1 MNTKALSMAVV
12 LSLATTGVFAA
23 DQAKDS
29 KLASY
34 QAKALATAQQ
44 TVAAK
49 IADDA
54 AIPTQVSLN
63 LPRTIDLALQN
74 NHSVKSAQW
83 TYEAAKAGVSQ
94 AAAAKNPSVGYG
106 YNAEKTSK
114 HVSSNGASN
123 TGVNRLL
130 KDMAEKVGLDM
141 NDYASGNNDNG
152 GGNTTKSFGHK
163 FSVTVPIYSA
173 ARDAAVEAA
182 RYTREGKG
190 AALEAQYQTSKLQAA
205 KDYYG
210 LIMNRNKVDIAQQSV
225 RDYDAHLTN
234 VNQQY
239 AVGIVAKSDVLASK
253 TSLAEAQTN
262 LVSTKNAADIAES
275 TLNKYIGLPVA
286 TKVETAD
293 RELGYAPY
301 NVTLEQARAYAMLH
315 RAELV
320 EAAMAV
326 KQAEENVNKAKAGH
340 LPSVDGSL
348 SKSWGGDSWSGT
360 GDSNSWTIGAGVTW
374 SIWDGGATNESIK
387 VQKANLEAAK
397 EANLEQ
403 IDAVALQVHQAY
415 LDMKAAEQTINSTRV
430 AVEQGQE
437 NFRIATLRY
446 RAGVG
451 INLDVLDAETKLST
465 ARNNYVDALYN
476 YNIAVATLEQAMGV
490 PVDTPI
496 GGGAAIVA
504 NSNAPQELANMVTN
518 ETK

>member
-94 AAAAKNPSVGYG
+94 AAAAKNPSVGYE
-106 YNAEKTSK
+106 YNAKKSSVNGQNALQNGTS
-114 HVSSNGASN
+114 
-123 TGVNRLL
+123 
-130 KDMAEKVGLDM
+130 
-141 NDYASGNNDNG
+141 
-152 GGNTTKSFGHK
+152 KSFGNQ
-163 FSVTVPIYSA
+163 FAVTVPIYSA

-326 KQAEENVNKAKAGH
+326 KQAEENVNKVKAGH

-403 IDAVALQVHQAY
+403 IDTVALQVHQAY

>member
-12 LSLATTGVFAA
+12 LSLVTTGVFAA

-83 TYEAAKAGVSQ
+83 TYEAAKSGVSQ
-94 AAAAKNPSVGYG
+94 AAAAKNPSVGYE
-106 YNAEKTSK
+106 YNAKRSSVNGQNALQNGTS
-114 HVSSNGASN
+114 
-123 TGVNRLL
+123 
-130 KDMAEKVGLDM
+130 
-141 NDYASGNNDNG
+141 
-152 GGNTTKSFGHK
+152 KSFGNQ
-163 FSVTVPIYSA
+163 FAVTVPIYSA

-403 IDAVALQVHQAY
+403 IDTVALQVHQAY

>member
-94 AAAAKNPSVGYG
+94 AAAAKNPSAGYE
-106 YNAEKTSK
+106 YNAKRSSVNGQNALQNGTS
-114 HVSSNGASN
+114 
-123 TGVNRLL
+123 
-130 KDMAEKVGLDM
+130 
-141 NDYASGNNDNG
+141 
-152 GGNTTKSFGHK
+152 KSFGNQ
-163 FSVTVPIYSA
+163 FAVTVPIYSA

-403 IDAVALQVHQAY
+403 IDTVALQVHQAY
-415 LDMKAAEQTINSTRV
+415 LDMKSAEQTINSTRV

-504 NSNAPQELANMVTN
+504 KSNAPQELANMVTN

>member
-83 TYEAAKAGVSQ
+83 TYEAAKSGVSQ
-94 AAAAKNPSVGYG
+94 AAAAKNPSVGYE
-106 YNAEKTSK
+106 YNAKRSSVNGQNALQNGTS
-114 HVSSNGASN
+114 
-123 TGVNRLL
+123 
-130 KDMAEKVGLDM
+130 
-141 NDYASGNNDNG
+141 
-152 GGNTTKSFGHK
+152 KSFGNQ
-163 FSVTVPIYSA
+163 FAVTVPIYSA

-403 IDAVALQVHQAY
+403 IDTVTLQVHQAY

-504 NSNAPQELANMVTN
+504 KSNAPQELANMVTN

>member
-83 TYEAAKAGVSQ
+83 TYEAAKSGVSQ
-94 AAAAKNPSVGYG
+94 AAAAKNPSVGYDYAAKKKSTNTSANG
-106 YNAEKTSK
+106 SGGTGALLRDIAEHVGVDTSK
-114 HVSSNGASN
+114 YPSSS
-123 TGVNRLL
+123 
-130 KDMAEKVGLDM
+130 
-141 NDYASGNNDNG
+141 SGNS
-152 GGNTTKSFGHK
+152 NTTKSFGHEV
-163 FSVTVPIYSA
+163 SVKVPIYSA

-504 NSNAPQELANMVTN
+504 KSNAPQELANMVTN

>member
-12 LSLATTGVFAA
+12 LSLAITGVFAA

-94 AAAAKNPSVGYG
+94 AAAAKNPSVGYE
-106 YNAEKTSK
+106 YNAKKSSVNGQNALQNGTS
-114 HVSSNGASN
+114 
-123 TGVNRLL
+123 
-130 KDMAEKVGLDM
+130 
-141 NDYASGNNDNG
+141 
-152 GGNTTKSFGHK
+152 KSFGNQ
-163 FSVTVPIYSA
+163 FAVTVPIYSA

-293 RELGYAPY
+293 RELVYAPY

-403 IDAVALQVHQAY
+403 IDTVALQVHQAY

>member
-94 AAAAKNPSVGYG
+94 AAAAKNPSVRYE
-106 YNAEKTSK
+106 YNAKKSSVNGQNALQNGTS
-114 HVSSNGASN
+114 
-123 TGVNRLL
+123 
-130 KDMAEKVGLDM
+130 
-141 NDYASGNNDNG
+141 
-152 GGNTTKSFGHK
+152 KSFGNQ
-163 FSVTVPIYSA
+163 FAVTVPIYSA

-403 IDAVALQVHQAY
+403 IDTVALQVHQAY

>member
-44 TVAAK
+44 AVAAK

-83 TYEAAKAGVSQ
+83 IYEAAKAGVSQ
-94 AAAAKNPSVGYG
+94 AAAAKNPSAGYE
-106 YNAEKTSK
+106 YNAKRSSVNGQNALQNGTS
-114 HVSSNGASN
+114 
-123 TGVNRLL
+123 
-130 KDMAEKVGLDM
+130 
-141 NDYASGNNDNG
+141 
-152 GGNTTKSFGHK
+152 KSFGNQ
-163 FSVTVPIYSA
+163 FAVTVPIYSA

-403 IDAVALQVHQAY
+403 IDTVALQVHQAY

-504 NSNAPQELANMVTN
+504 NSNSPQELANMVTN

>member
-94 AAAAKNPSVGYG
+94 AAAAKNPSAGYE
-106 YNAEKTSK
+106 YNAKRSSVNGQNALQNGTS
-114 HVSSNGASN
+114 
-123 TGVNRLL
+123 
-130 KDMAEKVGLDM
+130 
-141 NDYASGNNDNG
+141 
-152 GGNTTKSFGHK
+152 KSFGNQ
-163 FSVTVPIYSA
+163 FAVTVPIYSA

-403 IDAVALQVHQAY
+403 IDTVALQVHQAY

-496 GGGAAIVA
+496 GGGAAVVA

>member
-12 LSLATTGVFAA
+12 LSLVTTGVFAA

-94 AAAAKNPSVGYG
+94 AAAAKNPSVGYE
-106 YNAEKTSK
+106 YNAKRSSVNGQNALQNGTS
-114 HVSSNGASN
+114 
-123 TGVNRLL
+123 
-130 KDMAEKVGLDM
+130 
-141 NDYASGNNDNG
+141 
-152 GGNTTKSFGHK
+152 KSFGNQ
-163 FSVTVPIYSA
+163 FAVTVPIYSA

-403 IDAVALQVHQAY
+403 IDTVALQVHQAY

>member
-94 AAAAKNPSVGYG
+94 AAAAKNPSVGYE
-106 YNAEKTSK
+106 YNAKRSSVNGQNALQNGTS
-114 HVSSNGASN
+114 
-123 TGVNRLL
+123 
-130 KDMAEKVGLDM
+130 
-141 NDYASGNNDNG
+141 
-152 GGNTTKSFGHK
+152 KSFGNQ
-163 FSVTVPIYSA
+163 FAVTVPIYSA

-403 IDAVALQVHQAY
+403 IDTVALQVHQAY

-496 GGGAAIVA
+496 GGGAAVVA

>member
-94 AAAAKNPSVGYG
+94 AAAAKNPSVGYE
-106 YNAEKTSK
+106 YNAKRSSVNGQNALQNGTS
-114 HVSSNGASN
+114 
-123 TGVNRLL
+123 
-130 KDMAEKVGLDM
+130 
-141 NDYASGNNDNG
+141 
-152 GGNTTKSFGHK
+152 KSFGNQ
-163 FSVTVPIYSA
+163 FAVTVPIYSA

-403 IDAVALQVHQAY
+403 IDTVALQVHQAY

-504 NSNAPQELANMVTN
+504 KSNAPQELANMVTN

>member
-94 AAAAKNPSVGYG
+94 AAAAKNPSAGYE
-106 YNAEKTSK
+106 YNAKRSSVNGQNALQNGTS
-114 HVSSNGASN
+114 
-123 TGVNRLL
+123 
-130 KDMAEKVGLDM
+130 
-141 NDYASGNNDNG
+141 
-152 GGNTTKSFGHK
+152 KSFGNQ
-163 FSVTVPIYSA
+163 FAVTVPIYSA

-374 SIWDGGATNESIK
+374 SVWDGGATNESIK

-504 NSNAPQELANMVTN
+504 KSNAPQELANMVTN

>member
-94 AAAAKNPSVGYG
+94 AAAAKNPSVGYE
-106 YNAEKTSK
+106 YNAKRSSVNGQNALQNGTSK
-114 HVSSNGASN
+114 
-123 TGVNRLL
+123 
-130 KDMAEKVGLDM
+130 
-141 NDYASGNNDNG
+141 YFGNQ
-152 GGNTTKSFGHK
+152 FA
-163 FSVTVPIYSA
+163 VTVPIYSA

-403 IDAVALQVHQAY
+403 IDTVALQVHQAY

-504 NSNAPQELANMVTN
+504 KSNAPQELANMVTN

>member
-94 AAAAKNPSVGYG
+94 AAAAKNPSVGYE
-106 YNAEKTSK
+106 YNAKRSSVNGQNALQNGTS
-114 HVSSNGASN
+114 
-123 TGVNRLL
+123 
-130 KDMAEKVGLDM
+130 
-141 NDYASGNNDNG
+141 
-152 GGNTTKSFGHK
+152 KSFGNQ
-163 FSVTVPIYSA
+163 FAVTVPIYSA

-374 SIWDGGATNESIK
+374 SIWDGGATNKSIK

>member
-83 TYEAAKAGVSQ
+83 TYEAAKASVSQ
-94 AAAAKNPSVGYG
+94 AAAAKNPSVGYE
-106 YNAEKTSK
+106 YNAKRLSVNGQNALQNGTS
-114 HVSSNGASN
+114 
-123 TGVNRLL
+123 
-130 KDMAEKVGLDM
+130 
-141 NDYASGNNDNG
+141 
-152 GGNTTKSFGHK
+152 KSFGNQ
-163 FSVTVPIYSA
+163 FAVTVPIYSA

-301 NVTLEQARAYAMLH
+301 NVSLEQARAYAMLH

>member
-94 AAAAKNPSVGYG
+94 AAAAKNPSVGYE
-106 YNAEKTSK
+106 YNAKKSSVNGQNALQNGTS
-114 HVSSNGASN
+114 
-123 TGVNRLL
+123 
-130 KDMAEKVGLDM
+130 
-141 NDYASGNNDNG
+141 
-152 GGNTTKSFGHK
+152 KSFGNQ
-163 FSVTVPIYSA
+163 FAVTVPIYSA

-403 IDAVALQVHQAY
+403 IDTVALQVHQAY

>member
-12 LSLATTGVFAA
+12 LSLVTTGVFAA

-83 TYEAAKAGVSQ
+83 TYEAAKSGVSQ
-94 AAAAKNPSVGYG
+94 AAAAKNPSVGYE
-106 YNAEKTSK
+106 YNAKRSSVNGQNALQNGTS
-114 HVSSNGASN
+114 
-123 TGVNRLL
+123 
-130 KDMAEKVGLDM
+130 
-141 NDYASGNNDNG
+141 
-152 GGNTTKSFGHK
+152 KSFGNQ
-163 FSVTVPIYSA
+163 FAVTVPIYSA

-403 IDAVALQVHQAY
+403 IDTVALQVHQAY
-415 LDMKAAEQTINSTRV
+415 LDMKSAEQTINSTRV

>member
-94 AAAAKNPSVGYG
+94 AAAAKNPSVGYE
-106 YNAEKTSK
+106 YNAKKSSVNGQNALQNGTS
-114 HVSSNGASN
+114 
-123 TGVNRLL
+123 
-130 KDMAEKVGLDM
+130 
-141 NDYASGNNDNG
+141 
-152 GGNTTKSFGHK
+152 KSFGNQ
-163 FSVTVPIYSA
+163 FAVTVPIYSA

-403 IDAVALQVHQAY
+403 IDTVALQVHQAY

-476 YNIAVATLEQAMGV
+476 YNIAIATLEQAMGV

>member
-94 AAAAKNPSVGYG
+94 AAAAKNPSAGYE
-106 YNAEKTSK
+106 YNAKRSSVNGQNALQNGTS
-114 HVSSNGASN
+114 
-123 TGVNRLL
+123 
-130 KDMAEKVGLDM
+130 
-141 NDYASGNNDNG
+141 
-152 GGNTTKSFGHK
+152 KSFGNQ
-163 FSVTVPIYSA
+163 FAVTVPIYSA

-286 TKVETAD
+286 TKVEMAD

-403 IDAVALQVHQAY
+403 IDTVALQVHQAY
-415 LDMKAAEQTINSTRV
+415 LDMKSAEQTINSTRV

-504 NSNAPQELANMVTN
+504 KSNAPQELANMVTN

>member
-94 AAAAKNPSVGYG
+94 AAAAKNPSVGYE
-106 YNAEKTSK
+106 YNAKRSSVNGQNALQNGTS
-114 HVSSNGASN
+114 
-123 TGVNRLL
+123 
-130 KDMAEKVGLDM
+130 
-141 NDYASGNNDNG
+141 
-152 GGNTTKSFGHK
+152 KSFGNQ
-163 FSVTVPIYSA
+163 FAVTVPIYSA

-437 NFRIATLRY
+437 NVRLDTLRY

>member
-23 DQAKDS
+23 DQVKDS

-94 AAAAKNPSVGYG
+94 AAAAKNPSVGYE
-106 YNAEKTSK
+106 YNAKRSSVNGQNALQNGTS
-114 HVSSNGASN
+114 
-123 TGVNRLL
+123 
-130 KDMAEKVGLDM
+130 
-141 NDYASGNNDNG
+141 
-152 GGNTTKSFGHK
+152 KSFGNQ
-163 FSVTVPIYSA
+163 FAVTVPIYSA

-465 ARNNYVDALYN
+465 ARNNYVNALYN

>member
-12 LSLATTGVFAA
+12 LSLVTTGVFAA

-94 AAAAKNPSVGYG
+94 AAAAKNPSVGYE
-106 YNAEKTSK
+106 YNAKRSSVNGQNALQNGTS
-114 HVSSNGASN
+114 
-123 TGVNRLL
+123 
-130 KDMAEKVGLDM
+130 
-141 NDYASGNNDNG
+141 
-152 GGNTTKSFGHK
+152 KSFGNQ
-163 FSVTVPIYSA
+163 FAVTVPIYSA

-326 KQAEENVNKAKAGH
+326 RQAEENVNKAKAGH

-387 VQKANLEAAK
+387 EQKANLEAAK

>member
-94 AAAAKNPSVGYG
+94 AAAAKNPSAGYE
-106 YNAEKTSK
+106 YNAKRSSVNGQNALQNGTS
-114 HVSSNGASN
+114 
-123 TGVNRLL
+123 
-130 KDMAEKVGLDM
+130 
-141 NDYASGNNDNG
+141 
-152 GGNTTKSFGHK
+152 KSFGNQ
-163 FSVTVPIYSA
+163 FAVTVPIYSA

-403 IDAVALQVHQAY
+403 IDTVALQVHQAY

>member
-94 AAAAKNPSVGYG
+94 AAAAKNPSVGYE
-106 YNAEKTSK
+106 YNAKRSSVNGQNALQSGTSK
-114 HVSSNGASN
+114 SFSNQFA
-123 TGVNRLL
+123 
-130 KDMAEKVGLDM
+130 
-141 NDYASGNNDNG
+141 
-152 GGNTTKSFGHK
+152 
-163 FSVTVPIYSA
+163 VTVPIYSA

>member
-34 QAKALATAQQ
+34 HAKALATAQQ

-94 AAAAKNPSVGYG
+94 AAAAKNPSVGYE
-106 YNAEKTSK
+106 YNAKRSSVNGQNALQNGTS
-114 HVSSNGASN
+114 
-123 TGVNRLL
+123 
-130 KDMAEKVGLDM
+130 
-141 NDYASGNNDNG
+141 
-152 GGNTTKSFGHK
+152 KSFGNQ
-163 FSVTVPIYSA
+163 FAVTVPIYSA

>member
-94 AAAAKNPSVGYG
+94 AAAAKNPSVGYE
-106 YNAEKTSK
+106 YNAKRSSVNGQNALQNGTS
-114 HVSSNGASN
+114 
-123 TGVNRLL
+123 
-130 KDMAEKVGLDM
+130 
-141 NDYASGNNDNG
+141 
-152 GGNTTKSFGHK
+152 KSFGNQ
-163 FSVTVPIYSA
+163 FAVTVPIYSA

-239 AVGIVAKSDVLASK
+239 VVGIVAKSDVLASK

-262 LVSTKNAADIAES
+262 LVSTKKAADIAES

-403 IDAVALQVHQAY
+403 IDAVSLQVHQAY

>member
-94 AAAAKNPSVGYG
+94 AAAAKNPSAGYE
-106 YNAEKTSK
+106 YNAKRSSVNGQNALQNGTS
-114 HVSSNGASN
+114 
-123 TGVNRLL
+123 
-130 KDMAEKVGLDM
+130 
-141 NDYASGNNDNG
+141 
-152 GGNTTKSFGHK
+152 KSFGNQ
-163 FSVTVPIYSA
+163 FAVTVPIYSA

-190 AALEAQYQTSKLQAA
+190 AVLEAQYQTSKLQAA

-403 IDAVALQVHQAY
+403 IDTVALQVHQAY

>member
-94 AAAAKNPSVGYG
+94 AAAAKNPSVGYE
-106 YNAEKTSK
+106 YNAKRSSVNGQNALQNGTS
-114 HVSSNGASN
+114 
-123 TGVNRLL
+123 
-130 KDMAEKVGLDM
+130 
-141 NDYASGNNDNG
+141 
-152 GGNTTKSFGHK
+152 KSFGNQ
-163 FSVTVPIYSA
+163 FAVTVPIYSA

>member
-94 AAAAKNPSVGYG
+94 VAAAKNPSVGYE
-106 YNAEKTSK
+106 YNAKRSSVNGQNALQNGTS
-114 HVSSNGASN
+114 
-123 TGVNRLL
+123 
-130 KDMAEKVGLDM
+130 
-141 NDYASGNNDNG
+141 
-152 GGNTTKSFGHK
+152 KSFGNQ
-163 FSVTVPIYSA
+163 FAVTVPIYSA

-504 NSNAPQELANMVTN
+504 KSNAPQELANMVTN

>member
-94 AAAAKNPSVGYG
+94 AAAAKNPSVGYE
-106 YNAEKTSK
+106 YNAKRSSVNGQNALQNGTS
-114 HVSSNGASN
+114 
-123 TGVNRLL
+123 
-130 KDMAEKVGLDM
+130 
-141 NDYASGNNDNG
+141 
-152 GGNTTKSFGHK
+152 KSFGNQ
-163 FSVTVPIYSA
+163 FAVTVPIYSA

-262 LVSTKNAADIAES
+262 LVSAKNAADIAES

>member
-94 AAAAKNPSVGYG
+94 AAAAKNPSVGYE
-106 YNAEKTSK
+106 YNAKRSSVNGQNALQNGTS
-114 HVSSNGASN
+114 
-123 TGVNRLL
+123 
-130 KDMAEKVGLDM
+130 
-141 NDYASGNNDNG
+141 
-152 GGNTTKSFGHK
+152 KSFGNQ
-163 FSVTVPIYSA
+163 FAVTVPIYSA

-239 AVGIVAKSDVLASK
+239 VVGIVAKSDVLASK

-403 IDAVALQVHQAY
+403 IDAVSLQVHQAY

>member
-49 IADDA
+49 MADDA

-94 AAAAKNPSVGYG
+94 AAAAKNPSVGYE
-106 YNAEKTSK
+106 YNAKRSSVNGQNALQNGTS
-114 HVSSNGASN
+114 
-123 TGVNRLL
+123 
-130 KDMAEKVGLDM
+130 
-141 NDYASGNNDNG
+141 
-152 GGNTTKSFGHK
+152 KSFGNQ
-163 FSVTVPIYSA
+163 FAVTVPIYSA

>member
-94 AAAAKNPSVGYG
+94 AAAAKNPSVGYE
-106 YNAEKTSK
+106 YNAKKSSVNGQNALQNGTS
-114 HVSSNGASN
+114 
-123 TGVNRLL
+123 
-130 KDMAEKVGLDM
+130 
-141 NDYASGNNDNG
+141 
-152 GGNTTKSFGHK
+152 KSFGNQ
-163 FSVTVPIYSA
+163 FAVTVPIYSA

-326 KQAEENVNKAKAGH
+326 KQAEENVDKAKAGH

>member
-94 AAAAKNPSVGYG
+94 AAAAKNPSVGYE
-106 YNAEKTSK
+106 YNAKKSSVNGQNALQNGTS
-114 HVSSNGASN
+114 
-123 TGVNRLL
+123 
-130 KDMAEKVGLDM
+130 
-141 NDYASGNNDNG
+141 
-152 GGNTTKSFGHK
+152 KSFGNQ
-163 FSVTVPIYSA
+163 FAVTVPIYSA

>member
-94 AAAAKNPSVGYG
+94 AAAAKNPSVGYE
-106 YNAEKTSK
+106 YNAKRSSVNGQNALQNGTS
-114 HVSSNGASN
+114 
-123 TGVNRLL
+123 
-130 KDMAEKVGLDM
+130 
-141 NDYASGNNDNG
+141 
-152 GGNTTKSFGHK
+152 KSFGNQ
-163 FSVTVPIYSA
+163 FAVTVPIYSA

-340 LPSVDGSL
+340 LPSIDGSL

-403 IDAVALQVHQAY
+403 IDTVALQVHQAY

>member
-12 LSLATTGVFAA
+12 LSLVTTGVFAA

-94 AAAAKNPSVGYG
+94 AAAAKNPSVGYE
-106 YNAEKTSK
+106 YNAKRSSVNGQNALQNGTS
-114 HVSSNGASN
+114 
-123 TGVNRLL
+123 
-130 KDMAEKVGLDM
+130 
-141 NDYASGNNDNG
+141 
-152 GGNTTKSFGHK
+152 KSFGNQ
-163 FSVTVPIYSA
+163 FAVTVPIYSA

>member
-12 LSLATTGVFAA
+12 LSLVTTGVFAA

-94 AAAAKNPSVGYG
+94 AAAAKNPSVGYE
-106 YNAEKTSK
+106 YNAKRSSVNGQNALQNGTS
-114 HVSSNGASN
+114 
-123 TGVNRLL
+123 
-130 KDMAEKVGLDM
+130 
-141 NDYASGNNDNG
+141 
-152 GGNTTKSFGHK
+152 KSFGNQ
-163 FSVTVPIYSA
+163 FAVMVPIYSA

>member
-94 AAAAKNPSVGYG
+94 AAAAKNPSVGYE
-106 YNAEKTSK
+106 YNAKRSSVNGQNALQNGTS
-114 HVSSNGASN
+114 
-123 TGVNRLL
+123 
-130 KDMAEKVGLDM
+130 
-141 NDYASGNNDNG
+141 
-152 GGNTTKSFGHK
+152 KSFGNQ
-163 FSVTVPIYSA
+163 FAVTVPIYSA

-340 LPSVDGSL
+340 LPSVEGSL

-403 IDAVALQVHQAY
+403 IDTVALQVHQAY

>member
-94 AAAAKNPSVGYG
+94 AAAAKNPSVGYE
-106 YNAEKTSK
+106 YNAKRSRVNGQNALQNGTS
-114 HVSSNGASN
+114 
-123 TGVNRLL
+123 
-130 KDMAEKVGLDM
+130 
-141 NDYASGNNDNG
+141 
-152 GGNTTKSFGHK
+152 KSFGNQ
-163 FSVTVPIYSA
+163 FAVTVPIYSA

-403 IDAVALQVHQAY
+403 IDTVALQVHQAY